1 LEKVEVFFNRHGEI
15 STFSGRLLLGVRHFI
30 SLPAGL
36 ARMNIAKFS
45 FYTILG
51 SFVWVN
57 ILALLGY
64 FIGENEELVRRYLT
78 FIIVFLVIAVII
90 MGIIYIRR
98 KKLKDCLDKV
108 KN

>member
-36 ARMNIAKFS
+36 ARMNMAKFS

-57 ILALLGY
+57 ILAMLGY
-64 FIGENEELVRRYLT
+64 FIGENQELIHRYLSIIIAALAV
-78 FIIVFLVIAVII
+78 FIVLLAAAY
-90 MGIIYIRR
+90 MLY
-98 KKLKDCLDKV
+98 KKYKY
-108 KN
+108 